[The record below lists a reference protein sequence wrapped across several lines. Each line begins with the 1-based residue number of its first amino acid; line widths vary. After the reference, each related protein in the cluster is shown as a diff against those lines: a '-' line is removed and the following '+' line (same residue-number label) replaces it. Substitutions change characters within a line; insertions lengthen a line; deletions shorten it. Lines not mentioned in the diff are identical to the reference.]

1 MNIVH
6 EYQANMQWLELEGD
20 YYAWYEYIRNRIFQG
35 DHWCAY
41 DNFTKENCLLFIDIY
56 EKE

>member
-6 EYQANMQWLELEGD
+6 EYHANMRWLELEGD

-35 DHWCAY
+35 DHWYA
-41 DNFTKENCLLFIDIY
+41 
-56 EKE
+56 